1 MPLKVTPAAASA
13 SEMVLS
19 VATVEI
25 VGSTGA
31 VSTIKVNVA
40 ELAEVLPAASLWRTT
55 TLLGPSP
62 VTMK

>member
-25 VGSTGA
+25 VGTGA
-31 VSTIKVNVA
+31 LLSRVKVNVA